1 MNKKALI
8 AFIVV
13 AIAAV
18 TGYFIWRQT
27 SLPVVPAQ
35 EVTDI
40 VKHADDNTALDTN
53 QAMATN
59 PVTGSPQLSR
69 MVPQEKTYTNHKL
82 GFSFPYPANWFQN
95 GKEEEAV
102 NLSGAP
108 TVVTVN
114 FSDSL
119 SPTTLS
125 VEYHLAPK
133 GAELYRYAVSQLAA
147 MQGWYATGGKQTE
160 VAGHKA
166 IEANTI
172 LDKDGRGKPLNPP
185 VRLIVVDFLDKQQ
198 TGGIEIQFRTPVPE
212 EAEVAKFRQLLSAF
226 KFTD

>member
-8 AFIVV
+8 AFVV
-13 AIAAV
+13 AAIAAV
-18 TGYFIWRQT
+18 AGYFIWRQT
-27 SLPVVPAQ
+27 SLPLVPAQ
-35 EVTDI
+35 EVTDTAQ
-40 VKHADDNTALDTN
+40 HHSDNTAPDTN
-53 QAMATN
+53 QSMAQN
-59 PVTGSPQLSR
+59 PVPGSPQLSR
-69 MVPQEKTYTNHKL
+69 MVAPAKTYTNPKL
-82 GFSFPYPANWFQN
+82 GFSFPYPATWFQN

-102 NLSGAP
+102 NLSGAT
-108 TVVTVN
+108 TVVSVH

-147 MQGWYATGGKQTE
+147 KQGWYATGGKQTE
-160 VAGHKA
+160 VAGRKA
-166 IEANTI
+166 IEASNI
-172 LDKDGRGKPLNPP
+172 LDKDGRGKPLNPS
-185 VRLIVVDFLDKQQ
+185 VRLIVVDFLDQQQ